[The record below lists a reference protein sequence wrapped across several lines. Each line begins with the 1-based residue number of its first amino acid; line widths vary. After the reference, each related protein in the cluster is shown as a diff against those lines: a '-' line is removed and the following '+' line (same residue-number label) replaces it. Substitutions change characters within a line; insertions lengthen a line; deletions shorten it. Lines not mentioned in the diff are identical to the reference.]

1 MDAPS
6 PHLGR
11 ALAHREPSGLRRHG
25 PHAPSPAA
33 PATGPWAPG
42 GIAVHETGPEA
53 LARLQQVL
61 TDALQGHA
69 LTAQLQLRQ
78 APEDG
83 CVQAF
88 WPLALQQALAPGH
101 DTLELHSRLG
111 LPAPQPGR
119 EAGDA
124 PETAAAL
131 LLGPHWQDF
140 PSVQELAS
148 ALRVRRNVAR
158 AAARTMLDFD
168 TEAVERPWE
177 FWHHDDSRGFHIRE
191 GVSLIDALRQ
201 ATQPEVSGARY
212 AFSCYRATEYVLLLG
227 LAEELQQA
235 NPPLY
240 AQLQALWRRRA
251 IVSAEF
257 HEVFLRETGS
267 LDAPLPP
274 RYYVPGDRVW
284 FRNPD
289 EASADAAGF
298 EGSWVIYLGGGHFCN
313 FWEKDRPFDFE
324 TKCLEVHHWRDGL
337 WHDAQGEARIDEARV
352 AQAMARTRAD
362 PAALARILARMQ
374 RFRDPRGV
382 YAEGGC
388 IDSTREQ
395 LRWVCPGSADLR
407 LPAE

>member
-6 PHLGR
+6 PDVTQPIDSCEAG
-11 ALAHREPSGLRRHG
+11 
-25 PHAPSPAA
+25 PSP
-33 PATGPWAPG
+33 APG
-42 GIAVHETGPEA
+42 GIAVQEAGPDALAGLRQVLSEA
-53 LARLQQVL
+53 LQSHALAARLEF
-61 TDALQGHA
+61 GHA
-69 LTAQLQLRQ
+69 
-78 APEDG
+78 PDG
-83 CVQAF
+83 TGWQVRWPREVQE
-88 WPLALQQALAPGH
+88 ALAPGH
-101 DTLELHSRLG
+101 DTLALRARLG

-131 LLGPHWQDF
+131 LLGPQLQSF
-140 PSVQELAS
+140 PSVAELAS
-148 ALRVRRNVAR
+148 ALRIRSNVAR
-158 AAARTMLDFD
+158 AAARTMLNFD
-168 TEAVERPWE
+168 TEAVERPWD
-177 FWHHDDSRGFHIRE
+177 WWQHDDARGFYIRE

-201 ATQPEVSGARY
+201 ATQPQVSGARY

-240 AQLQALWRRRA
+240 AKLQALWRKRA

-267 LDAPLPP
+267 PEAPLPP

-298 EGSWVIYLGGGHFCN
+298 EGSWVIYLGGGHFGN

-324 TKCLEVHHWRDGL
+324 AKCLEVHHWRDGL
-337 WHDAQGEARIDEARV
+337 WHDDQGEARIDEARV
-352 AQAMARTRAD
+352 AQAVARTRAD
-362 PAALARILARMQ
+362 PAAMARILARMQ
-374 RFRDPRGV
+374 RYRDLRGV
-382 YAEGGC
+382 YADGGC

-407 LPAE
+407 LPLE